1 MTMENESSISLGW
14 GQNFQTPTAVK
25 KTGPAYSFTWK
36 IGWGGGKISVWSL
49 IYSIVQKRHKEN
61 PDQVN
66 GDY

>member
-25 KTGPAYSFTWK
+25 KTGPASSFTWK

-49 IYSIVQKRHKEN
+49 IYSIVRYVKKTQIKPMEMSI
-61 PDQVN
+61 
-66 GDY
+66 